1 MPAAPGFW
9 GVWEAVTLLTL
20 GLYGIPDDRSA
31 SFAVAYHIGTFIPIT
46 VLGLWSLSRAHLAF
60 GDLGRGNPPE
70 RPSGPTSRVTAARP
84 RLK

>member
-1 MPAAPGFW
+1 
-9 GVWEAVTLLTL
+9 
-20 GLYGIPDDRSA
+20 
-31 SFAVAYHIGTFIPIT
+31 

-60 GDLGRGNPPE
+60 GDLGRGKGPE